1 MVINFRARGTSRG
14 ARKLTRTLMLI
25 QKKITQIC
33 TQIFFL
39 ITP

>member
-14 ARKLTRTLMLI
+14 ARKLARILTLI
-25 QKKITQIC
+25 QKKIAQIC